1 MCRVSS
7 RAVTS
12 PAYRLACGLTAAA
25 LLPVLS
31 GCPSTPDP
39 AAWRITFAGGAAP
52 AGTVVVHAE
61 VRTGGC
67 AGEVRFADDV
77 RSGEAVG
84 MSPGSLPPG
93 TWGFYA
99 EARDT
104 GCAVLAQACVERVL
118 PVEDGIV
125 VVLPSSGGAGVAAC
139 EPGVCDDGV
148 CGGLRVDAGVD
159 AGLTD
164 LGPDASVD
172 LGVRDDLGASDDLG
186 VGDDLGAPT
195 DLGTSED
202 LGPLADAGMP
212 DLGPPPDVVRM
223 PVALSARNSHILY
236 GAPAD
241 RLASA
246 GDDGFSQRAQPR
258 AAAPMSGSFE
268 SFTGGLQFVSVAATQ
283 FTAYGLT
290 GDGSL
295 FAWGTNVNGLLGN
308 GVPSLTFEQ
317 AMPAQVGSSLWR
329 AVDGGNEHV
338 CGIRGDGRL
347 FCWGLRSDG
356 RLGTGGPTGSASAPA
371 TVGTALWRRISAGER
386 HTCGIQEDG
395 SLWCWGYN
403 SSNGGMGPMGSGQL
417 GVGDTLDRNVPTR
430 VGVGVDWSEV
440 SAGTAHTC
448 AIQTDGSLWCWGE
461 QSNWG
466 RLGLGVMERA
476 TDVLTPERVTSPV
489 ATWTQ
494 VAAGNFHTCAIGDG
508 DLYCWGISARG
519 QTGTGAAD
527 ITYVPTLIRNDFDAV
542 AVAADHS
549 CGRSSIAA
557 DPLSAWFCW
566 GRIADGRT
574 GTGIDPAPDGGVAMD
589 LLSPT
594 PAVIAP

>member
-1 MCRVSS
+1 MHGLHPRSSRAQMCRVSS

-12 PAYRLACGLTAAA
+12 RAYRLACGLTAAA

-52 AGTVVVHAE
+52 AGTVVVHVQ

-125 VVLPSSGGAGVAAC
+125 VVLPSSGGAGAAAC

-159 AGLTD
+159 GGLTD
-164 LGPDASVD
+164 LGPDASLDLGTGDD
-172 LGVRDDLGASDDLG
+172 LGVPMDLGASDD
-186 VGDDLGAPT
+186 
-195 DLGTSED
+195 
-202 LGPLADAGMP
+202 AGMVAEAGTP
-212 DLGPPPDVVRM
+212 DLGPPTDVVRVL
-223 PVALSARNSHILY
+223 VALSARNSFVL
-236 GAPAD
+236 GGQ
-241 RLASA
+241 LASA
-246 GDDGFSQRAQPR
+246 GDDGFAQRAMPR
-258 AAAPMSGSFE
+258 SPSPGGHSFE
-268 SFTGGLQFVSVAATQ
+268 RYLDVPDFVAVAATQ

-290 GDGSL
+290 AEGRL
-295 FAWGTNVNGLLGN
+295 YAWGTNVNGLLGY

-329 AVDGGNEHV
+329 AIDGGNEHV
-338 CGIRGDGRL
+338 CGIRGDGQL

-356 RLGTGGPTGSASAPA
+356 RLGTGGPTGLASAPA
-371 TVGTALWRRISAGER
+371 TVGSALWRRISAGER

-448 AIQTDGSLWCWGE
+448 AIKTDGSLWCWGE

-466 RLGLGVMERA
+466 RLGLGVAERA
-476 TDVLTPERVTSPV
+476 SDVLTPERVTSPV
-489 ATWTQ
+489 AMWTQ
-494 VAAGNFHTCAIGDG
+494 VAAGNFHTCGIGDG

-527 ITYVPTLIRNDFDAV
+527 VTYVPTLIRSDFDAV

-549 CGRSSIAA
+549 CGRMV
-557 DPLSAWFCW
+557 PSAWFCW
-566 GRIADGRT
+566 GRVADGRT

-594 PAVIAP
+594 LAVFY